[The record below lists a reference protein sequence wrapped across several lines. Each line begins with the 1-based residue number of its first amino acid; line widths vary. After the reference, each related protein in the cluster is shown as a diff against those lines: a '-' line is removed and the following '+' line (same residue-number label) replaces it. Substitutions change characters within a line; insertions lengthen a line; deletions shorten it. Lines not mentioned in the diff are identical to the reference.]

1 MICALGGGWEVVVV
15 ERFVDV
21 PDGYLHSRTCG
32 EGPDVVLL
40 HAGAADLRMWDSTVE
55 WLASLARVTVF
66 DFRDMGL
73 SSRAA
78 KPYREVDDI
87 AAVLDAADVPRALLV
102 GVSDGARRALAFA
115 CAFPDRVTRVVAV
128 GATFGEFPDPTPD
141 ESAARQQMR
150 GHIARLGR
158 LLVEQGLVAYAA
170 ADIGTWGAALGPDER
185 RKMVGLQLSNAY
197 WIELPESLGTE
208 LDPPVKTRF
217 AELAVPIDVLIGGH
231 DLASTRL
238 WARRLAEQAPDAKLV
253 EVPEGDH
260 FPMLSAPAD
269 FERILRQ
276 ALR

>member
-1 MICALGGGWEVVVV
+1 VTAGEVLVH

-21 PDGYLHSRTCG
+21 PDGYVYSRTCG

-40 HAGAADLRMWDSTVE
+40 HAGAADLRMWDSTVA
-55 WLASLARVTVF
+55 WLASLARVTTF

-73 SSRAA
+73 SSRAT

-87 AAVLDAADVPRALLV
+87 AAVLDAAGVQRAVLV

-115 CAFPDRVTRVVAV
+115 CTFPDRVIRVVAV

-141 ESAARQQMR
+141 ESVARREMH

-158 LLVEQGLVAYAA
+158 LLADDGLGAYAE
-170 ADIGTWGAALGPDER
+170 ADIGVWGAALGPHER
-185 RKMVGLQLSNAY
+185 RKMVGLQMANAY
-197 WIELPESLGTE
+197 WIELPESLGAE

-217 AELAVPIDVLIGGH
+217 AEIAVPVDVVIGGH

-238 WARRLAEQAPDAKLV
+238 WARRLSEQAPGANLI

-269 FERILRQ
+269 FERIVRQ
-276 ALR
+276 ALS